1 MIEVRSCEFQCLR
14 QFTLFTIRHVRYGF
28 IALTLYGLSLR
39 SWVLAKRLRHGF
51 CALQLIDDLLD
62 GDRACEREPK
72 TFVTEALSSKK
83 CETDLEELVSAFR
96 YQIKEIPERD
106 EIHRLFDEV
115 VAAMIF
121 DRDRVLSRMQLS
133 AHQLRSQHHRTFSA
147 SLDLVLAC
155 MQSKLRVKDV
165 PAILDVFAW
174 CSMFRDLEEDL
185 AKGLVNIPIEVF
197 EGQWPAAVPSVT
209 WAKDER
215 VHKWLACE
223 ADEAMR
229 SITESRRILTLLPD
243 ENGKKVFHLF
253 LNSMSRYLKKVQ
265 HVSLAPAL

>member
-1 MIEVRSCEFQCLR
+1 MREVRSCELQCLR
-14 QFTLFTIRHVRYGF
+14 QFTLFTLRHVRYGF

-39 SWVLAKRLRHGF
+39 NWKLAKRLRHGF

-62 GDRACEREPK
+62 GDRKCEREPK
-72 TFVTEALSSKK
+72 NFVTEALASNK
-83 CETDLEELVSAFR
+83 CDSELEELVWAFR
-96 YQIKEIPERD
+96 HQIKDLPECE
-106 EIHRLFDEV
+106 EIHKLFDDV

-121 DRDRVLSRMQLS
+121 DRDRVVSRLQLDS
-133 AHQLRSQHHRTFSA
+133 EQLRRQHHRTFSA

-197 EGQWPAAVPSVT
+197 EGKWPAAVPTVN

-215 VHKWLACE
+215 VQKWLMEE
-223 ADEAMR
+223 ADSAMR
-229 SITESRRILTLLPD
+229 SILESRRLLALLPD
-243 ENGKKVFHLF
+243 ESGKKVFHLF